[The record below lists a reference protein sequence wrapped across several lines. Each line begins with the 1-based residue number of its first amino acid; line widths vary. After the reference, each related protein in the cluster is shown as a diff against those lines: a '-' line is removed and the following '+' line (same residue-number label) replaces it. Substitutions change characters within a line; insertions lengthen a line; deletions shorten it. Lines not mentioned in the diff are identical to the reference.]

1 MVSRVRALC
10 RRLGFDVARY
20 PGASKRWPQ
29 FVTMLHDHKIDTVVD
44 VGANAGHYARA
55 LLSNDFRGRILSYE
69 PASAMHAEASMHADK
84 VANWD
89 MASRAAVGA
98 TAGTVTLNIAKE
110 PDMNSVKPLTA
121 VARQHMSRAAGIETE
136 EVPVVTLADAVPWE
150 TAGRVFVKSDTQGYE
165 AEVLDGLAPMMDRVT
180 GLQLELSLVPI
191 YEGQP
196 RYLEMLQRVEGYGF
210 RPHLIV
216 PGYSSKHFGQ
226 MLEFDVVC
234 FREGDEP
241 C

>member
-1 MVSRVRALC
+1 MVGRVRALC
-10 RRLGFDVARY
+10 RRLGFDIARY

-29 FVTMLHDHKIDTVVD
+29 LVAMLDAQKIDTVVD

-55 LLSNDFRGRILSYE
+55 LLANGYGGRILSFE
-69 PASAMHAEASMHADK
+69 PASAMHAAASEYAAR
-84 VANWD
+84 VANWEV
-89 MASRAAVGA
+89 APRAAVGA
-98 TAGTVTLNIAKE
+98 AAGTVTLNIAKE

-121 VARQHMSRAAGIETE
+121 AARRHMSRAAGIATE

-165 AEVLDGLAPMMDRVT
+165 AEVLDGLAPAMDRVA

-191 YEGQP
+191 YDGQP
-196 RYLEMLQRVEGYGF
+196 RYLEMLQRVEGYRF

-226 MLEFDVVC
+226 MLEFDAVC
-234 FREGDEP
+234 FRES
-241 C
+241 